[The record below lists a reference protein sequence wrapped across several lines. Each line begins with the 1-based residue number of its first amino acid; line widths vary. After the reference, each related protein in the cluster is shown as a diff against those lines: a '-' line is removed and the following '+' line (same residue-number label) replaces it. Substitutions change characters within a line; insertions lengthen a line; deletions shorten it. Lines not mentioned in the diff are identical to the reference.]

1 MSPNVEGMRE
11 LLEARDIGG
20 FLAAYIEYRHG
31 HGIEPAVT
39 ALTQRT
45 LPPILRQ
52 AFAEERLVPETI
64 VLLWRTVR
72 DGRLILVDDD
82 LLIAINLRID
92 EAMRLAEPKVDLPVP
107 RLVTFAQLD
116 ESQQRRGTRPNKV
129 TPPPHVV
136 RATEVKRVAI
146 VSTFNVGV
154 WSAVDAFDFRKN
166 VCASQQER
174 EFLRAVR
181 QYFPSLQA
189 YPNLPLRSFV
199 DIARLE
205 GTVPMRA
212 RSYAWSAQVDVLLCT
227 ADEDPV
233 AGIELDSVHHDTDD
247 ATERD
252 ELKNLLFNLSG
263 LPLIRI
269 RAGDEKAVRAED
281 FYDLLQSESKTL
293 DAIRPRRLRPR
304 RTHDFLVPAEADALA
319 ASIR

>member
-1 MSPNVEGMRE
+1 MSQNVETMRE
-11 LLEARDIGG
+11 LLEERNIDV
-20 FLAAYIEYRHG
+20 FLPAYIEYRQSHA
-31 HGIEPAVT
+31 IEPELT
-39 ALTQRT
+39 ALTQHA
-45 LPPILRQ
+45 LPPVLRQ
-52 AFAEERLVPETI
+52 AFAEERLCPETI

-92 EAMRLAEPKVDLPVP
+92 EATRSVEPEVELPVP
-107 RLVTFAQLD
+107 HLVTFAQLD
-116 ESQQRRGTRPNKV
+116 ESRLRRGTPPNRV
-129 TPPPHVV
+129 QPERRVV
-136 RATEVKRVAI
+136 GATEVKRIAI

-154 WSAVDAFDFRKN
+154 WSAVDAFDFRTN

-174 EFLRAVR
+174 EFLRAIR

-189 YPNLPLRSFV
+189 YPNLPLRSFI
-199 DIARLE
+199 DITKLE

-233 AGIELDSVHHDTDD
+233 AGIELDSAHHDTDD

-281 FYDLLQSESKTL
+281 FYDLLMSEAKTL
-293 DAIRPRRLRPR
+293 DTIRPRRLRPR
-304 RTHDFLVPAEADALA
+304 RTHDFLVPAEANTLA
-319 ASIR
+319 ESIR

>member
-1 MSPNVEGMRE
+1 MSPNVERMRE
-11 LLEARDIGG
+11 LLEMRDVDG
-20 FLAAYIEYRHG
+20 FLAAYIEHRQG
-31 HGIEPAVT
+31 HAIEPAVT

-45 LPPILRQ
+45 LPSVLRQ
-52 AFAEERLVPETI
+52 AFSEELLAPKTI
-64 VLLWRTVR
+64 VLLWRMVR
-72 DGRLILVDDD
+72 DGRLILVDND

-92 EAMRLAEPKVDLPVP
+92 DAMRLSEPQVELPVP

-116 ESQQRRGTRPNKV
+116 ESRKRRGTRPSELRAE
-129 TPPPHVV
+129 PHVIQ
-136 RATEVKRVAI
+136 ATEFKRVAI

-166 VCASQQER
+166 VCASQQEK

-189 YPNLPLRSFV
+189 YPNLPLRSFI
-199 DIARLE
+199 DIAKLE
-205 GTVPMRA
+205 DTVPARA
-212 RSYAWSAQVDVLLCT
+212 RSYAWSSQVDVLLCT

-281 FYDLLQSESKTL
+281 FYDLLMGESKTL
-293 DAIRPRRLRPR
+293 DVIRPRRLRPR
-304 RTHDFLVPAEADALA
+304 RTHDFLVPAEAYTSA
-319 ASIR
+319 ANVR

>member
-1 MSPNVEGMRE
+1 
-11 LLEARDIGG
+11 
-20 FLAAYIEYRHG
+20 
-31 HGIEPAVT
+31 
-39 ALTQRT
+39 LT
-45 LPPILRQ
+45 
-52 AFAEERLVPETI
+52 
-64 VLLWRTVR
+64 
-72 DGRLILVDDD
+72 
-82 LLIAINLRID
+82 AINLRID
-92 EAMRLAEPKVDLPVP
+92 DAMRLAEPEVELPVP
-107 RLVTFAQLD
+107 RLVTFSQLD
-116 ESQQRRGTRPNKV
+116 ESRQRRGTRPNKV
-129 TPPPHVV
+129 TPEPHVV
-136 RATEVKRVAI
+136 HATEVKRVAI

-166 VCASQQER
+166 VCASQQEK
-174 EFLRAVR
+174 EFIRAVR

-189 YPNLPLRSFV
+189 YPNLPLRSFI

-205 GTVPMRA
+205 GTVPVRA

-281 FYDLLQSESKTL
+281 FYDLLMSESKTL